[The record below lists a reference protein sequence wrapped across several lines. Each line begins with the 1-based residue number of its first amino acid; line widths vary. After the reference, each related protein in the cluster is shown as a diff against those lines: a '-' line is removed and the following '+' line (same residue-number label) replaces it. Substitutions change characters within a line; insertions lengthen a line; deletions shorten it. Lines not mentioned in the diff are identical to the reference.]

1 MSTFVNHESIL
12 LMSTFIISYTR
23 LDRRECEDGTMLPS
37 RTRPAR
43 SNGTTRNWRRK
54 LDETY
59 ASILDIQRSKS
70 AKDVSQALLSFAG
83 QFGTTNILAG
93 IIPPRSA
100 SRREQL
106 SHVLLDHWPA
116 EWSDRYFSMGYLY
129 RDPTI
134 RLVAQGSQPFSWRD
148 LGNLGELWPG
158 GRRVMDEAAE
168 FGLREGLTF
177 SFLTVER
184 QRVGLSIAGERLEL
198 PPGEQDAFLLVA
210 AYAFG
215 KAVVLAEED
224 GQTEAVSLSPRQHD
238 VLQWASNGLS
248 VEAIADRLGISIH
261 TADSH
266 LRAARERLGVQNTV
280 HAVAEAFRLGLI
292 A

>member
-1 MSTFVNHESIL
+1 MQ
-12 LMSTFIISYTR
+12 
-23 LDRRECEDGTMLPS
+23 PS
-37 RTRPAR
+37 RLRPA
-43 SNGTTRNWRRK
+43 SSYGTTRNWRRK

-59 ASILDIQRSKS
+59 AFMAGIQHSRST
-70 AKDVSQALLSFAG
+70 KDVGDALLSFAG

-93 IIPPRSA
+93 IIPPPSA

-116 EWSDRYFSMGYLY
+116 EWTDRYFSKGYLY

-148 LGNLGELWPG
+148 IGRLGELWSS
-158 GRRVMDEAAE
+158 GRRIMDEAAE

-177 SFLTVER
+177 SFLTIER

-198 PPGEQDAFLLVA
+198 PPGEQEAFLLVA

-215 KAVVLAEED
+215 KAVILAEEN
-224 GQTEAVSLSPRQHD
+224 GERRTVSLSPRQHD
-238 VLQWASNGLS
+238 VLQWASQGLS
-248 VEAIADRLGISIH
+248 VEAIADRLRISSH

-266 LRAARERLGVQNTV
+266 LRAVRQRLGVQNTV

>member
-1 MSTFVNHESIL
+1 MQP
-12 LMSTFIISYTR
+12 
-23 LDRRECEDGTMLPS
+23 G
-37 RTRPAR
+37 RTW
-43 SNGTTRNWRRK
+43 SSGTTRNWRRK

-59 ASILDIQRSKS
+59 AFMAAIQHSRST
-70 AKDVSQALLSFAG
+70 KDVGDALLSFAG
-83 QFGTTNILAG
+83 KFGTTNILAG

-106 SHVLLDHWPA
+106 SHVLLDRWPA
-116 EWSDRYFSMGYLY
+116 EWTNRYFSMGYLY

-134 RLVAQGSQPFSWRD
+134 RLVAQGSQPFAWRD

-158 GRRVMDEAAE
+158 DRRVMEEAAE

-215 KAVVLAEED
+215 KAVILAEGTEQR
-224 GQTEAVSLSPRQHD
+224 QTVNLSPRQHE
-238 VLQWASNGLS
+238 VLQWASLGLP
-248 VEAIADRLGISIH
+248 VEAIADRLGISSH

-266 LRAARERLGVQNTV
+266 LRAVRERLGVQNTV

>member
-1 MSTFVNHESIL
+1 
-12 LMSTFIISYTR
+12 
-23 LDRRECEDGTMLPS
+23 MLPS
-37 RTRPAR
+37 RSRPAW
-43 SNGTTRNWRRK
+43 SNGTTRNWRRT

-59 ASILDIQRSKS
+59 AFMLDIQRSNTV
-70 AKDVSQALLSFAG
+70 KDVSQALLSFAAR
-83 QFGTTNILAG
+83 FGSTNILAG
-93 IIPPRSA
+93 IIPPPSA

-116 EWSDRYFSMGYLY
+116 EWTDRYFSKGYLY

-148 LGNLGELWPG
+148 LGSLGDLWPG

-198 PPGEQDAFLLVA
+198 PPGEQEAFLLIA

-215 KAVVLAEED
+215 KAVILAEGTGERR
-224 GQTEAVSLSPRQHD
+224 TVSLSPRQHD
-238 VLQWASNGLS
+238 VLQWASLGLQ
-248 VEAIADRLGISIH
+248 VDAIAGRLGISSH